1 VDNGSASRCVPQ
13 AAEDSDYDD
22 VLENWDDE
30 DAGERNRGPTL
41 DESGDEVF
49 SCSLLA
55 LGCPLSQTA
64 TRHTTLGCCLVVAK
78 ATAATNIYCC
88 GVVFFLTSSCGAT
101 EVASVCGWL
110 PNIPY
115 KHLPF
120 LLTNMLRIYF
130 NSKHIF
136 FCIKQVSFYN
146 LVNRLLAS
154 KP

>member
-88 GVVFFLTSSCGAT
+88 GVVFFSPPVVVPLKWRRSAAGYQTS
-101 EVASVCGWL
+101 
-110 PNIPY
+110 PINIY
-115 KHLPF
+115 L
-120 LLTNMLRIYF
+120 
-130 NSKHIF
+130 F
-136 FCIKQVSFYN
+136 F
-146 LVNRLLAS
+146 
-154 KP
+154 